1 MELIKAAVD
10 RGADVGHLE
19 FSDAG
24 EITGADGEQFLERHG
39 NRCVPV
45 AIRVGCATLAAQGP

>member
-1 MELIKAAVD
+1 VDLTEASVD

-24 EITGADGEQFLERHG
+24 EITGADGEQFLEHYG